1 MHKGLRQ
8 NSIIDISDIDQEFW
22 KRIEQQRQIHFESKS
37 MAKPTV
43 QSVKTQIDTHEAI
56 CAERWQE
63 TINRIKR
70 LEMVIV
76 GTGGATIVLLLNIVV
91 GG

>member
-1 MHKGLRQ
+1 MG
-8 NSIIDISDIDQEFW
+8 
-22 KRIEQQRQIHFESKS
+22 
-37 MAKPTV
+37 KPTA

-76 GTGGATIVLLLNIVV
+76 GTGGATIVLLLNIVI

>member
-1 MHKGLRQ
+1 
-8 NSIIDISDIDQEFW
+8 
-22 KRIEQQRQIHFESKS
+22 

-43 QSVKTQIDTHEAI
+43 TEVKTQIDTHEAV

-70 LEMVIV
+70 LEMVIL
-76 GTGGATIVLLLNIVV
+76 GSGGATILLLVNIIF

>member
-1 MHKGLRQ
+1 MT
-8 NSIIDISDIDQEFW
+8 
-22 KRIEQQRQIHFESKS
+22 
-37 MAKPTV
+37 KPTV
-43 QSVKTQIDTHEAI
+43 TEVKSQIDTHEAI

-70 LEMVIV
+70 LEMVIL
-76 GTGGATIVLLLNIVV
+76 GSGGAIIMLLLSITF

>member
-1 MHKGLRQ
+1 
-8 NSIIDISDIDQEFW
+8 
-22 KRIEQQRQIHFESKS
+22 

-43 QSVKTQIDTHEAI
+43 QSVQTQIDTHEAI

-70 LEMVIV
+70 LEMVII
-76 GTGGATIVLLLNIVV
+76 GTAGTTIVLLLNIVI